1 MIKIELK
8 KDWEMMRE
16 RVVLK
21 GSFVMVP
28 DHTAEQLKAAGFIVN
43 DEADAKPEIKTSK
56 QK

>member
-1 MIKIELK
+1 MSKIELK

-28 DHTAEQLKAAGFIVN
+28 HHTAEQLKAAGFIVS
-43 DEADAKPEIKTSK
+43 DEDDAPIKIKPLKK
-56 QK
+56 

>member
-1 MIKIELK
+1 MIKIQLK

-28 DHTAEQLKAAGFIVN
+28 HHTAEQLKAAGFIAN
-43 DEADAKPEIKTSK
+43 DEPDAQPEIKTPK
-56 QK
+56 TK